1 MGLSHDTADASA
13 AEWIRAARDQ
23 VAQARAQTSTLR
35 IEGHGS
41 KSFYGQP
48 PQGDGVLQTAPYS
61 GVVNHDPT
69 ELVVVVR
76 AGTPIETL
84 ESVLAEKRQRLAFE
98 PPRFHGSAAGRGT
111 VGGMVASGLS
121 GPGRFAA
128 GPCRDFVLGMTVM
141 DADGQLMR
149 YGGTVMKNV
158 AGYDLSRLHTG
169 AMGILGLILDVALKV
184 LPEPAASATVQLP
197 MAQAE
202 ALERVNAWSAEP
214 LPLSATAWLPD
225 QGGQLHLRFAG
236 AAAAVSSAVGRFG
249 HEMAED
255 QAKAFWLSLRDQ
267 THRVFALPEPP
278 FSLWRVSLPTR
289 ADVFPLGETLLTEW
303 GGGLRWV
310 RASETATAVRLAAAQ
325 LGGHATL
332 YRSSSE
338 SSRQAGVF
346 TPLSPALG
354 GIHQRLKQ
362 ELDPAGLW
370 NPGRL
375 LPGL

>member
-13 AEWIRAARDQ
+13 AEWIRQARDQ

-48 PQGDGVLQTAPYS
+48 PQGDGVLQTATYS

-98 PPRFHGSAAGRGT
+98 PPRFHGSVAGRGT

-214 LPLSATAWLPD
+214 LPLSATAWLPN

-236 AAAAVSSAVGRFG
+236 AAAAVSSAVERFG
-249 HEMAED
+249 HEMAQD

-267 THRVFALPEPP
+267 THGVFALPEPP

-289 ADVFPLGETLLTEW
+289 ADGFPLGETLLTEW

-310 RASETATAVRLAAAQ
+310 RASESATAVRLAATQ

-338 SSRQAGVF
+338 ASRQAGVF

>member
-13 AEWIRAARDQ
+13 AEWIRQARDQ

-76 AGTPIETL
+76 AGTPIETV
-84 ESVLAEKRQRLAFE
+84 ETVLAEKRQRLAFE

-128 GPCRDFVLGMTVM
+128 GACRDFVLGMTVM

-236 AAAAVSSAVGRFG
+236 AVAAVSSAVERFG

-255 QAKAFWLSLRDQ
+255 QAKPFWLGLRDQ

-289 ADVFPLGETLLTEW
+289 ADAFPLGDTLLTEW

-310 RASETATAVRLAAAQ
+310 RASETATAVRLAATQ

-338 SSRQAGVF
+338 ASRQAGVF

>member
-1 MGLSHDTADASA
+1 
-13 AEWIRAARDQ
+13 
-23 VAQARAQTSTLR
+23 
-35 IEGHGS
+35 
-41 KSFYGQP
+41 
-48 PQGDGVLQTAPYS
+48 
-61 GVVNHDPT
+61 
-69 ELVVVVR
+69 
-76 AGTPIETL
+76 
-84 ESVLAEKRQRLAFE
+84 
-98 PPRFHGSAAGRGT
+98 
-111 VGGMVASGLS
+111 
-121 GPGRFAA
+121 
-128 GPCRDFVLGMTVM
+128 
-141 DADGQLMR
+141 
-149 YGGTVMKNV
+149 
-158 AGYDLSRLHTG
+158 
-169 AMGILGLILDVALKV
+169 LKV

-225 QGGQLHLRFAG
+225 QGGQLYLRFAG